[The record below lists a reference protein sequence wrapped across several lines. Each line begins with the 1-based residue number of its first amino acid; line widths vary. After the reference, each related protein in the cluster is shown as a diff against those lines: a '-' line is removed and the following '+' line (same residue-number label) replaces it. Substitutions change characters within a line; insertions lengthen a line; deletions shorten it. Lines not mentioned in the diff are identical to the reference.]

1 MRWLAL
7 ILLVANVG
15 LWYYAGMSPPV
26 STHDTQGRLPRVSD
40 LRLNGESRSA
50 AEGRSPARETAT
62 VDVPEPDSSR
72 MAAEPVTDPQPEKAL
87 YCVRLGW
94 FKSRDQARVVAAELV
109 PGNRAFRIEEQASG
123 LPPLHWVI
131 IPPRPAAQALN
142 QFRDIQRQGIDS
154 YLVTEGEH
162 RNAISLGL
170 FESREAAKR
179 VLRQRNAQN
188 LNAVLAMFPRNQL
201 SYALF
206 FEAGFVSGSKELE
219 AVQADYSSQYEMA
232 EIERCEGI
240 ATTKKSP

>member
-1 MRWLAL
+1 MRWLAV
-7 ILLVANVG
+7 ILLVANIG

-26 STHDTQGRLPRVSD
+26 STRDSQGRLPRVSD
-40 LRLNGESRSA
+40 LRLGEEARPD
-50 AEGRSPARETAT
+50 SPARETAA

-72 MAAEPVTDPQPEKAL
+72 MAVEPVTDPQPEKAR

-94 FKSRDQARVVAAELV
+94 FKSRDQASAVAADIV
-109 PGNRAFRIEEQASG
+109 PDNQAFRIEEQESE
-123 LPPLHWVI
+123 LPPLHWVL
-131 IPPRPAAQALN
+131 IPSQPSEQALN
-142 QFRDIQRQGIDS
+142 QFREIQRQGIDS

-206 FEAGFVSGSKELE
+206 FEAGFVPGSKELE
-219 AVQADYSSQYEMA
+219 AVQADYDSQYEMA
-232 EIERCEGI
+232 EIERCEGV
-240 ATTKKSP
+240 ATAEKSP